1 MERDVVAR
9 TLPEVGGFLC
19 FRTIC
24 GGAKMRNPTDDMR
37 RIKKSVS
44 LPAAVIRA
52 IEERAKRERRSFSSY
67 VTEALELLDAGRGRE
82 VRRDQH

>member
-24 GGAKMRNPTDDMR
+24 GGAKMRNPTDEMR

-44 LPAAVIRA
+44 LPAAMIKS
-52 IEERAKRERRSFSSY
+52 IQERARRERRTFSSY

-82 VRRDQH
+82 VRRDQR